1 MASDGEPAAGG
12 RRRSCTVCNQQCA
25 RFSGPF
31 AQLPRRVWSAL
42 RSGSFKFAEAVQD
55 AFPEEKHPA
64 AFHGALAQ
72 LSGPG
77 GWTAVNDIVKATN
90 LARLECNAGDAQ
102 GASDQT
108 AFRTVVWD
116 DMEVSQLAE
125 ALIQTLVVAQ
135 VCWPQRMHACVSR
148 GGRRGDF

>member
-1 MASDGEPAAGG
+1 MESPRPGEGGAAAQSATSSAHASPAPLHNGHAASG
-12 RRRSCTVCNQQCA
+12 RR
-25 RFSGPF
+25 
-31 AQLPRRVWSAL
+31 SAADL
-42 RSGSFKFAEAVQD
+42 FAEAVQD

-116 DMEVSQLAE
+116 DKEVSQLAE